1 MLRDNAKF
9 FRVRIEHVKSGDD
22 LIGLVDLG
30 VDSLH
35 KQVRLRLRGVD
46 APNAHL
52 ASETTEAGK
61 VRDFVR
67 HHVMNREC
75 TVQVHHM
82 GKGGWVVTLFSK
94 KPDGE
99 IVNVNSLL
107 VSEGY
112 VYNPERAEN
121 G

>member
-1 MLRDNAKF
+1 MLQTTPKSY
-9 FRVRIEHVKSGDD
+9 RVRIEHVKSGDD

-52 ASETTEAGK
+52 AASTTEAGR

-67 HHVMNREC
+67 QHSMGKEC
-75 TVQVHHM
+75 SILVHNM
-82 GKGGWVVTLFSK
+82 GKGGWVVTLLAK

-99 IVNVNSLL
+99 VVNVNSLL
-107 VSEGY
+107 VDEGY
-112 VYNPERAEN
+112 VYSPEKTN
-121 G
+121 HG

>member
-1 MLRDNAKF
+1 MLRDNPKS

-52 ASETTEAGK
+52 AASSTEAGR

-67 HHVMNREC
+67 QHSMGREC
-75 TVQVHHM
+75 SITVHNM

-107 VSEGY
+107 VEEGY
-112 VYNPERAEN
+112 VYSPENAHH